1 MIQGILSPN
10 ARPGI
15 FPANEALP
23 AMSDLENKLHAA
35 TDSYDQYEVRG
46 AGALGAAAAAAA
58 PAHQQPCR
66 TCTATSLYVYVPVGQ
81 MVALPL

>member
-46 AGALGAAAAAAA
+46 HRGQQRGAAAAAPA
-58 PAHQQPCR
+58 PAHQQPC
-66 TCTATSLYVYVPVGQ
+66 
-81 MVALPL
+81 

>member
-46 AGALGAAAAAAA
+46 PWEYRGQHRGQ
-58 PAHQQPCR
+58 PRQYKHQPTSAH
-66 TCTATSLYVYVPVGQ
+66 AEH
-81 MVALPL
+81 A